1 MLAYNSYGQYKNMIA
16 TLEYCGSTIFNP
28 EIGLKLNDRA
38 RLEDGGHVY
47 CHDTLN
53 EKLTPASQTQLL
65 RVEFHLDLPGVRNY
79 HLGSNRLEEY

>member
-1 MLAYNSYGQYKNMIA
+1 MLAYNSQGAVQEHDCNIKILWLY
-16 TLEYCGSTIFNP
+16 IFNP
-28 EIGLKLNDRA
+28 EIGLKLSDRA

-65 RVEFHLDLPGVRNY
+65 RAEFHLDLPGV
-79 HLGSNRLEEY
+79 